1 MLKCPRSMSF
11 FGFVLISHFCCCCVW
26 LFATPWTAAHQAS
39 LFFTISWS
47 VLKLF
52 VIESVVL
59 SSHLILCHCLLLL
72 PLIPDIWIFS
82 NESALLFS
90 VLIPRVSHQPIQH
103 CRGWLEC
110 WLHVDRILAG
120 SSWYPRYFTVTYT
133 HNKVRDKLHYRY
145 MSPQWTFC
153 RSNNWDMFRCCMKSL
168 ETCIKNY
175 T

>member
-11 FGFVLISHFCCCCVW
+11 FGFVLISHFCCCVW
-26 LFATPWTAAHQAS
+26 LFATPWTAAQQAS

-47 VLKLF
+47 LLKLF
-52 VIESVVL
+52 VIESVML

-133 HNKVRDKLHYRY
+133 YNKVRDKLHYRY

-153 RSNNWDMFRCCMKSL
+153 RSNNWDTFRCCMKSL